1 MRLRQ
6 LEKLDPR
13 ATRLLD
19 ADPDVECEQW
29 APRRRNA
36 DSRARRTARLP
47 ELEFERESGRDR
59 GHRGENPR
67 QR

>member
-13 ATRLLD
+13 AARLLD
-19 ADPDVECEQW
+19 ADPDVELEAW
-29 APRRRNA
+29 APRRRDD

-47 ELEFERESGRDR
+47 EFELESGRDR
-59 GHRGENPR
+59 GRRGHNPR
-67 QR
+67 ER

>member
-19 ADPDVECEQW
+19 ADPDVDLEAW
-29 APRRRNA
+29 VLRRRDA

-47 ELEFERESGRDR
+47 DFELEPGRDR
-59 GHRGENPR
+59 GPRGQNPR

>member
-13 ATRLLD
+13 AARLLD
-19 ADPDVECEQW
+19 ADPDVELEAW
-29 APRRRNA
+29 APRRRDA

-47 ELEFERESGRDR
+47 EFEHESGRDR
-59 GHRGENPR
+59 SHRGQNPR